1 MHYLPLMNS
10 FVYTWKLFTNG
21 GLNDKF
27 TKCRKAFYK
36 NTRLF
41 RNLWKVLKSK
51 ESRIYFRIDICEDRK
66 PQGAFQNCCI
76 GLVLV
81 YHKVVVTCH
90 WYDIF
95 ICYCHIIECWLNW
108 LLLTTLTRM
117 ICLQYKWNR
126 TNVYVILFYI
136 YFTTKNFYETFIL
149 LHVHHAWLF
158 PMCKCNAQ
166 LQTLLV
172 NILD

>member
-126 TNVYVILFYI
+126 TNVYVIYFILYI
-136 YFTTKNFYETFIL
+136 LYNKEFLRNFYTFT
-149 LHVHHAWLF
+149 HASC
-158 PMCKCNAQ
+158 MVISN
-166 LQTLLV
+166 V
-172 NILD
+172 

>member
-1 MHYLPLMNS
+1 MISSQN
-10 FVYTWKLFTNG
+10 VGKLS
-21 GLNDKF
+21 
-27 TKCRKAFYK
+27 
-36 NTRLF
+36 TRIRDFF

-126 TNVYVILFYI
+126 TNVYVIYFILYI
-136 YFTTKNFYETFIL
+136 LYNKEFLRNFYTFTRASCMVISN
-149 LHVHHAWLF
+149 V
-158 PMCKCNAQ
+158 
-166 LQTLLV
+166 
-172 NILD
+172 